1 MLKNISK
8 SELELL
14 LIEGAKNL
22 AVCLNCRNQTSGIR
36 CESCIGGTFRGT
48 TNLNEACRKC
58 ECNGHGD
65 ACDPVSGEKCNCQN
79 NTESDNTCPAKLD
92 KNSINYHC
100 WLSQCSK
107 CKESYSGHPK
117 NGHQCFKHITIDS
130 KMCLENAKSLDECT
144 VEYVPLRTGSTIFF
158 VLQPRFMNVDIK
170 IVIDVTIGELDF
182 FMSTNDDSFVVLTN
196 QSNGFHEI
204 LLDSK
209 YQWYSY
215 NSDNSDY
222 TENLNITPLVTSSKK
237 SFENVSIPHG
247 FIDDRGSDC
256 RSNGKFYV
264 LDKNAQ
270 SLTTFVK
277 LGRCNTLLRVFE
289 LKNR

>member
-1 MLKNISK
+1 MFMKN
-8 SELELL
+8 
-14 LIEGAKNL
+14 
-22 AVCLNCRNQTSGIR
+22 
-36 CESCIGGTFRGT
+36 
-48 TNLNEACRKC
+48 
-58 ECNGHGD
+58 
-65 ACDPVSGEKCNCQN
+65 
-79 NTESDNTCPAKLD
+79 
-92 KNSINYHC
+92 
-100 WLSQCSK
+100 
-107 CKESYSGHPK
+107 
-117 NGHQCFKHITIDS
+117 
-130 KMCLENAKSLDECT
+130 
-144 VEYVPLRTGSTIFF
+144 
-158 VLQPRFMNVDIK
+158 DIK

-277 LGRCNTLLRVFE
+277 LGRCNTLLLVFE